1 MDDKIPC
8 PYGKTVIQNIM
19 PDGAERFLNVPYFKG
34 IDPPAMAKV
43 IEFFK
48 THPHVKMLWW
58 DGEKLREV

>member
-1 MDDKIPC
+1 MQQSKIPC
-8 PYGKTVIQNIM
+8 PYGKTAIQM
-19 PDGAERFLNVPYFKG
+19 PDGAERFLNVPYYRGFT
-34 IDPPAMAKV
+34 PPQMAEV